1 MFTWQR
7 SIIIVTA
14 TAIFL
19 EKLEPESTEITGWN
33 EMKTPRTSRYDYSA
47 SGSLIALA
55 TFMSQ
60 ARQLI
65 WRTRKEI
72 QVNR

>member
-1 MFTWQR
+1 
-7 SIIIVTA
+7 
-14 TAIFL
+14 
-19 EKLEPESTEITGWN
+19 
-33 EMKTPRTSRYDYSA
+33 MKTPRTSRYDSSA
-47 SGSLIALA
+47 SGSLLALA